1 MIIES
6 FLSLGFAGIIVLMG
20 MGILKKRKFKA
31 NFNFFGFDFGM
42 ESED

>member
-1 MIIES
+1 MTSS
-6 FLSLGFAGIIVLMG
+6 FLALGFAGIIVLMG

-31 NFNFFGFDFGM
+31 NFNFFGFNFGM